1 MTETKKLRDHETR
14 GTLFYDGTCRFC
26 VAGVTRFRGL
36 LGRFGIDVQPF
47 ENGPAEPEM
56 KLHWE
61 DGRIFGGADAA
72 FFMARRIPFF
82 APLGWLEWVPGCHW
96 IASKLYRTI
105 ANRRSCHASDGTCR
119 I

>member
-1 MTETKKLRDHETR
+1 MTETKKFKNPATR

-26 VAGVTRFRGL
+26 IAGVTKFRGL
-36 LGRFGIDVQPF
+36 LGRRGIEVEPF
-47 ENGPAEPEM
+47 KNGPAEPEM

-72 FFMARRIPFF
+72 FFMARQIPLF
-82 APLGWLEWVPGCHW
+82 APLGWLERVPGCRW
-96 IASKLYRTI
+96 IAWKLYRAI
-105 ANRRSCHASDGTCR
+105 ANRRSCNASDKTCR